1 MRKDMIKK
9 YLNILFY
16 MFSFI
21 FIYYLLVS
29 GTNYEILPSLLIM
42 VIVFIDIA
50 MYIADE
56 YESSIITEKQ
66 KAAVYL
72 KDLENQKENV
82 EAIEQRNLETERRNH
97 DLKKNIRLIK
107 DLMEKNQYG
116 EAREYICKL
125 EEKCSTYF
133 SYRIYS
139 NHSVINS
146 LLNSKIE
153 FCQSNGVDVK
163 CFVCGK
169 IDGVDDVELY
179 CLLVNLLDNAIA
191 AAMLSEKPYIRIFL
205 NCSDT
210 EIYGEFINTIKTT
223 ECSGFED
230 LIPENNKDGHGYGLL
245 NICEIVKNNNGE
257 IDFLLLDSD
266 KVKVTFKIK
275 KKVLTTEK
283 NSGIIQKL

>member
-1 MRKDMIKK
+1 MIKK

-29 GTNYEILPSLLIM
+29 GTNYEILPSLLVV
-42 VIVFIDIA
+42 VIIFIDIA

-72 KDLENQKENV
+72 KDLENQRENV

-97 DLKKNIRLIK
+97 DLKKNVRLIK
-107 DLMEKNQYG
+107 DLIENNRYD
-116 EAREYICKL
+116 EAREYVCKL

-133 SYRIYS
+133 SYRLYS

-191 AAMLSEKPYIRIFL
+191 AAMLSEKPYISIFL

-245 NICEIVKNNNGE
+245 NICEIVENNNGK

-266 KVKVTFKIK
+266 KVKVTFRIK
-275 KKVLTTEK
+275 KLMTK
-283 NSGIIQKL
+283 SRRI

>member
-1 MRKDMIKK
+1 MIKK

-66 KAAVYL
+66 KATVYL

-191 AAMLSEKPYIRIFL
+191 AAMLSEKPYISIFL

-283 NSGIIQKL
+283 NSGTIQKL

>member
-1 MRKDMIKK
+1 MIKK

-29 GTNYEILPSLLIM
+29 GTNYEILPSLLVV
-42 VIVFIDIA
+42 VIISIDIA

-72 KDLENQKENV
+72 KDLENQRENV

-97 DLKKNIRLIK
+97 DLKKNVRLIK
-107 DLMEKNQYG
+107 DLIENNRYD
-116 EAREYICKL
+116 EAREYVCKL

-133 SYRIYS
+133 SYRLYS

-191 AAMLSEKPYIRIFL
+191 AAMLSEKPYISIFL

-245 NICEIVKNNNGE
+245 NICEIVKNNNGK
-257 IDFLLLDSD
+257 IDFLLPDSD
-266 KVKVTFKIK
+266 KVKVTFRIK
-275 KKVLTTEK
+275 KLMTK
-283 NSGIIQKL
+283 SRRI

>member
-1 MRKDMIKK
+1 MIKK

-72 KDLENQKENV
+72 KDLENQRENV

-116 EAREYICKL
+116 EAGEYICKL

-133 SYRIYS
+133 SYRLYS
-139 NHSVINS
+139 KHSVINS

-191 AAMLSEKPYIRIFL
+191 AAMLSEKPYISIFL

-275 KKVLTTEK
+275 KKVLTTKK

>member
-1 MRKDMIKK
+1 MIKK

-29 GTNYEILPSLLIM
+29 GTNYEILPSLLVV
-42 VIVFIDIA
+42 VIIFIDIA
-50 MYIADE
+50 MYVADE

-66 KAAVYL
+66 KATVYL
-72 KDLENQKENV
+72 KDLENQRENV
-82 EAIEQRNLETERRNH
+82 EAIEQRNLETEKRNH
-97 DLKKNIRLIK
+97 DLKKNVRLIK
-107 DLMEKNQYG
+107 DLIENNRYD
-116 EAREYICKL
+116 EAREYVCKL
-125 EEKCSTYF
+125 EEKSSTYF
-133 SYRIYS
+133 SYRLYS

-153 FCQSNGVDVK
+153 FCQSN
-163 CFVCGK
+163 
-169 IDGVDDVELY
+169 GVDDVELY

-191 AAMLSEKPYIRIFL
+191 AAMLSEKPYISIFL

-257 IDFLLLDSD
+257 INFLLLDSD
-266 KVKVTFKIK
+266 KVKVTFRIK
-275 KKVLTTEK
+275 KLVTK
-283 NSGIIQKL
+283 SRRI

>member
-1 MRKDMIKK
+1 MIKK

-29 GTNYEILPSLLIM
+29 GTNYEILPSLLVV
-42 VIVFIDIA
+42 VIIFIDIA
-50 MYIADE
+50 MYVADE

-72 KDLENQKENV
+72 KDLENQRENV
-82 EAIEQRNLETERRNH
+82 DAIEQRNLETERRNH
-97 DLKKNIRLIK
+97 DLKKNVRLIK
-107 DLMEKNQYG
+107 DLIENNRYD
-116 EAREYICKL
+116 EAREYVCKL

-133 SYRIYS
+133 SYRLYS

-146 LLNSKIE
+146 LLNSKLE

-179 CLLVNLLDNAIA
+179 CLLVNLLDNAIEA
-191 AAMLSEKPYIRIFL
+191 CEKLDCNKVSEKPYISIFL

-223 ECSGFED
+223 DCSGFED
-230 LIPENNKDGHGYGLL
+230 LVPENNKDGHGYGLL
-245 NICEIVKNNNGE
+245 NIHEIVKNNNGK

-266 KVKVTFKIK
+266 KVKVTFRIK
-275 KKVLTTEK
+275 KLMTK
-283 NSGIIQKL
+283 SRRI

>member
-1 MRKDMIKK
+1 MIKK

-29 GTNYEILPSLLIM
+29 GTNYEILPSLLVV
-42 VIVFIDIA
+42 VIIFIDIA
-50 MYIADE
+50 MYVADE

-72 KDLENQKENV
+72 KDLENQRENV
-82 EAIEQRNLETERRNH
+82 DAIEQRNLETERRNH
-97 DLKKNIRLIK
+97 DLKKNVRLIK
-107 DLMEKNQYG
+107 DLIENNRYD
-116 EAREYICKL
+116 EAREYVCKL

-133 SYRIYS
+133 SYRLYS

-146 LLNSKIE
+146 LLNSKLE

-191 AAMLSEKPYIRIFL
+191 AAMLNEKPYISIFL

-257 IDFLLLDSD
+257 INFLLLDSD

-275 KKVLTTEK
+275 KLVTK
-283 NSGIIQKL
+283 SRRI

>member
-1 MRKDMIKK
+1 MIKK

-29 GTNYEILPSLLIM
+29 GTNYEILPSLLVV
-42 VIVFIDIA
+42 VIIFIDIA

-72 KDLENQKENV
+72 KDLENQRENV

-97 DLKKNIRLIK
+97 DLKKNVRLIK
-107 DLMEKNQYG
+107 DLIENNRYD
-116 EAREYICKL
+116 EAREYVCKL

-133 SYRIYS
+133 SYRLYS

-191 AAMLSEKPYIRIFL
+191 AAMLSEKPYISIFL

-245 NICEIVKNNNGE
+245 NIHEIVKNNNGK

-266 KVKVTFKIK
+266 KVKVTFRIK
-275 KKVLTTEK
+275 KWMTK
-283 NSGIIQKL
+283 SRRIWQDY

>member
-1 MRKDMIKK
+1 MIKK

-29 GTNYEILPSLLIM
+29 GTNYEILPSLLV
-42 VIVFIDIA
+42 VIIIFIDIA

-72 KDLENQKENV
+72 KDLENQRENV

-97 DLKKNIRLIK
+97 DLKKNVRLIK
-107 DLMEKNQYG
+107 DLIENNRYD
-116 EAREYICKL
+116 EAREYVCKL

-133 SYRIYS
+133 SYRLYS

-146 LLNSKIE
+146 LLNSKLE

-191 AAMLSEKPYIRIFL
+191 AAMLSEKPYISIFL

-245 NICEIVKNNNGE
+245 NICEIVENNNGE
-257 IDFLLLDSD
+257 INFLLLDSD
-266 KVKVTFKIK
+266 KVKVTFRIK
-275 KKVLTTEK
+275 KLMTK
-283 NSGIIQKL
+283 SRRI

>member
-1 MRKDMIKK
+1 MIKK

-29 GTNYEILPSLLIM
+29 GTNYEILPSLLVV
-42 VIVFIDIA
+42 VIIFIDIA

-72 KDLENQKENV
+72 KDLENQRENV

-97 DLKKNIRLIK
+97 DLKKNVRLIK
-107 DLMEKNQYG
+107 DLIENNRYD
-116 EAREYICKL
+116 EAREYVCKL

-133 SYRIYS
+133 SYRLYS
-139 NHSVINS
+139 KHSVINS

-191 AAMLSEKPYIRIFL
+191 AAMLSEKPYISIFL

-230 LIPENNKDGHGYGLL
+230 LISENNKDGHGYGLL
-245 NICEIVKNNNGE
+245 NIYEIVKNNNGK

-266 KVKVTFKIK
+266 KVKVTFRIK
-275 KKVLTTEK
+275 KLVTK
-283 NSGIIQKL
+283 SRRI

>member
-1 MRKDMIKK
+1 MIKK

-29 GTNYEILPSLLIM
+29 GTNYEILPSLLVV
-42 VIVFIDIA
+42 VIIFIDIA
-50 MYIADE
+50 MYVADE

-72 KDLENQKENV
+72 KDLENQRENV
-82 EAIEQRNLETERRNH
+82 DAIEQRNLETERRNH
-97 DLKKNIRLIK
+97 DLKKNVRLIK
-107 DLMEKNQYG
+107 DLIENNRYD
-116 EAREYICKL
+116 EAREYVCKL

-133 SYRIYS
+133 SYRLYS

-146 LLNSKIE
+146 LLNSKLE

-191 AAMLSEKPYIRIFL
+191 AAMLSEKPYISIFL

-245 NICEIVKNNNGE
+245 NICEIVENNNGK

-266 KVKVTFKIK
+266 KVKVTFRIK
-275 KKVLTTEK
+275 KLVTK
-283 NSGIIQKL
+283 SRRI

>member
-1 MRKDMIKK
+1 MIKK

-29 GTNYEILPSLLIM
+29 GTNYEILPSLLVV
-42 VIVFIDIA
+42 VIIFIDIA

-72 KDLENQKENV
+72 KDLENQRENV
-82 EAIEQRNLETERRNH
+82 DAIEQRNLETERRNH
-97 DLKKNIRLIK
+97 DLKKNVRLIK
-107 DLMEKNQYG
+107 DLIENNRYD
-116 EAREYICKL
+116 EAREYVCKL

-133 SYRIYS
+133 SYRLYS

-146 LLNSKIE
+146 LLNSKLE

-191 AAMLSEKPYIRIFL
+191 AALLSEKPYISIFL

-223 ECSGFED
+223 DCSGFED
-230 LIPENNKDGHGYGLL
+230 LVPENNKDGHGYGLL

-266 KVKVTFKIK
+266 KVKVTFRIK
-275 KKVLTTEK
+275 KLVTK
-283 NSGIIQKL
+283 SRRI

>member
-1 MRKDMIKK
+1 
-9 YLNILFY
+9 
-16 MFSFI
+16 
-21 FIYYLLVS
+21 
-29 GTNYEILPSLLIM
+29 
-42 VIVFIDIA
+42 
-50 MYIADE
+50 MYVADE

-72 KDLENQKENV
+72 KDLENQRENV
-82 EAIEQRNLETERRNH
+82 EAIEQRSLETERRNH
-97 DLKKNIRLIK
+97 DLKKNVRLIK
-107 DLMEKNQYG
+107 DLIENNRYD
-116 EAREYICKL
+116 EAREYVCKL

-133 SYRIYS
+133 SYRLYS

-191 AAMLSEKPYIRIFL
+191 AAMLSEKPYISIFL

-266 KVKVTFKIK
+266 KVKVTFRIK
-275 KKVLTTEK
+275 KWMTK
-283 NSGIIQKL
+283 SRRIWQDY

>member
-1 MRKDMIKK
+1 MIKK

-29 GTNYEILPSLLIM
+29 GTNYEILPSLLVV
-42 VIVFIDIA
+42 VIIFIDIA

-72 KDLENQKENV
+72 KDLENQRENV
-82 EAIEQRNLETERRNH
+82 DAIEQRNLETERRNH
-97 DLKKNIRLIK
+97 DLKKNVRLIK
-107 DLMEKNQYG
+107 DLIENNRYD
-116 EAREYICKL
+116 EAREYVCKL

-133 SYRIYS
+133 SYRLYS

-146 LLNSKIE
+146 LLNSKLE

-191 AAMLSEKPYIRIFL
+191 AALLSEKPYISIFL

-223 ECSGFED
+223 DCSGFED
-230 LIPENNKDGHGYGLL
+230 LVPENNKDGHGYGLL

-275 KKVLTTEK
+275 KLVTK
-283 NSGIIQKL
+283 SRRI

>member
-1 MRKDMIKK
+1 MIKK

-133 SYRIYS
+133 SYRLYS
-139 NHSVINS
+139 KHSVINS

-191 AAMLSEKPYIRIFL
+191 AAMLSEKPYISIFL

-283 NSGIIQKL
+283 NSGTIQKL

>member
-1 MRKDMIKK
+1 MIKK

-29 GTNYEILPSLLIM
+29 GTNYEILPSLLVV
-42 VIVFIDIA
+42 VIIFIDIA
-50 MYIADE
+50 MYVADE

-72 KDLENQKENV
+72 KDLENQRENV
-82 EAIEQRNLETERRNH
+82 EAIEQRSLETERRNH
-97 DLKKNIRLIK
+97 DLKKNVRLIK
-107 DLMEKNQYG
+107 DLIENNRYD
-116 EAREYICKL
+116 EAREYVCKL

-133 SYRIYS
+133 SYRLYS
-139 NHSVINS
+139 KHSVINS

-191 AAMLSEKPYIRIFL
+191 AAMLSEKPYISIFL

-283 NSGIIQKL
+283 NSGIIQTL

>member
-1 MRKDMIKK
+1 MIKK

-116 EAREYICKL
+116 EAGEYICKL

-133 SYRIYS
+133 SYRLYS
-139 NHSVINS
+139 KHSVINS

-191 AAMLSEKPYIRIFL
+191 AAMLSEKPYISIFL

>member
-1 MRKDMIKK
+1 MIKK

-29 GTNYEILPSLLIM
+29 GTNYEILPSLLVV
-42 VIVFIDIA
+42 VIIFIDIA

-72 KDLENQKENV
+72 KDLENQRENV
-82 EAIEQRNLETERRNH
+82 EAIEQRNLETEKRNH
-97 DLKKNIRLIK
+97 DLKKNVRLIK
-107 DLMEKNQYG
+107 DLIENNRYD
-116 EAREYICKL
+116 EAREYVCKL

-133 SYRIYS
+133 SYRLYS

-153 FCQSNGVDVK
+153 FCQSNSVDVK

-191 AAMLSEKPYIRIFL
+191 AAMLSEKPYISIFL

-245 NICEIVKNNNGE
+245 NICEIVENNNGK

-266 KVKVTFKIK
+266 KVKVTFRIK
-275 KKVLTTEK
+275 KLMTK
-283 NSGIIQKL
+283 SRRI

>member
-1 MRKDMIKK
+1 MIKK

-29 GTNYEILPSLLIM
+29 GTNYEILPSLLVV
-42 VIVFIDIA
+42 VIIFIDIA
-50 MYIADE
+50 MHIADE

-72 KDLENQKENV
+72 KDLENQRENV

-97 DLKKNIRLIK
+97 DLKKNVRLIK
-107 DLMEKNQYG
+107 DLIENNRYD
-116 EAREYICKL
+116 EAREYVCKL

-133 SYRIYS
+133 SYRLYS

-146 LLNSKIE
+146 LLNSKLE

-191 AAMLSEKPYIRIFL
+191 AAMLSEKPYISIFL

-245 NICEIVKNNNGE
+245 NICEIVENNNGK

-266 KVKVTFKIK
+266 KVKVTFRIK
-275 KKVLTTEK
+275 KLMTK
-283 NSGIIQKL
+283 SRRI

>member
-1 MRKDMIKK
+1 MIKK

-29 GTNYEILPSLLIM
+29 GTNYEILPSLLVV
-42 VIVFIDIA
+42 VIIFIDIA
-50 MYIADE
+50 MYVADE

-72 KDLENQKENV
+72 KDLENQRENV
-82 EAIEQRNLETERRNH
+82 EAIEQRNLETEKRNH
-97 DLKKNIRLIK
+97 DLKKNVRLIK
-107 DLMEKNQYG
+107 DLIENNRHD
-116 EAREYICKL
+116 EATEYVCKL

-133 SYRIYS
+133 SYRLYS

-191 AAMLSEKPYIRIFL
+191 AAMLSEKPYISIFL

-210 EIYGEFINTIKTT
+210 EIYGEFINTINTT

-245 NICEIVKNNNGE
+245 NICEIVENNNGK

-266 KVKVTFKIK
+266 KVKVTFRIK
-275 KKVLTTEK
+275 KLMTK
-283 NSGIIQKL
+283 SRRI

>member
-1 MRKDMIKK
+1 MIKK

-72 KDLENQKENV
+72 KDLENQRENV

-116 EAREYICKL
+116 EAGEYICKL

-133 SYRIYS
+133 SYRLYS
-139 NHSVINS
+139 KHSVINS

-179 CLLVNLLDNAIA
+179 CLLVNLLDNAIV
-191 AAMLSEKPYIRIFL
+191 AAMLSEKPYISIFL

-275 KKVLTTEK
+275 KKVLTTKK

>member
-1 MRKDMIKK
+1 MIKK

-29 GTNYEILPSLLIM
+29 GTNYEILPSLLVV
-42 VIVFIDIA
+42 VIIFIDIA
-50 MYIADE
+50 MYVADE

-72 KDLENQKENV
+72 KDLENQRENV

-97 DLKKNIRLIK
+97 DLKKNVRLIK
-107 DLMEKNQYG
+107 DLIENNRYD
-116 EAREYICKL
+116 EVREYVCKL

-133 SYRIYS
+133 SYRLYS

-191 AAMLSEKPYIRIFL
+191 AAMLSEKPYISIFL

-245 NICEIVKNNNGE
+245 NIHEIVKNNNGK

-266 KVKVTFKIK
+266 KVKVTFRIK
-275 KKVLTTEK
+275 KWMTK
-283 NSGIIQKL
+283 SRRIWQDY

>member
-1 MRKDMIKK
+1 MIKK

-29 GTNYEILPSLLIM
+29 GTNYEILPSLLV
-42 VIVFIDIA
+42 VIIIFIDIA

-72 KDLENQKENV
+72 KDLENQRENV

-97 DLKKNIRLIK
+97 DLKKNVRLIK
-107 DLMEKNQYG
+107 DLIENNRYD
-116 EAREYICKL
+116 EAREYVCKL

-133 SYRIYS
+133 SYRLYS

-146 LLNSKIE
+146 LLNSKLE

-191 AAMLSEKPYIRIFL
+191 AAMLSEKTYISIFL

-223 ECSGFED
+223 KCSDFKD

-245 NICEIVKNNNGE
+245 NIYEIVKNNNGK

-266 KVKVTFKIK
+266 KVKVTFRIK
-275 KKVLTTEK
+275 KLVTK
-283 NSGIIQKL
+283 SRRI

>member
-1 MRKDMIKK
+1 MIKK

-29 GTNYEILPSLLIM
+29 GTNYEILPSLLVV
-42 VIVFIDIA
+42 VIIFIDIA

-72 KDLENQKENV
+72 KDLENKRENV

-97 DLKKNIRLIK
+97 DLKKNVRLIK
-107 DLMEKNQYG
+107 DLIENNRYD
-116 EAREYICKL
+116 EAREYVCKL

-133 SYRIYS
+133 SYRLYS
-139 NHSVINS
+139 KHSVINS

-191 AAMLSEKPYIRIFL
+191 AAMLSEKPYISIFL

-230 LIPENNKDGHGYGLL
+230 LISENNKDGHGYGLL
-245 NICEIVKNNNGE
+245 NIYEIVKNNNGK

-266 KVKVTFKIK
+266 KVKVVRNQSCHYYF
-275 KKVLTTEK
+275 
-283 NSGIIQKL
+283 

>member
-1 MRKDMIKK
+1 MIKK

-29 GTNYEILPSLLIM
+29 GTNYEILPSLLV
-42 VIVFIDIA
+42 VIIIFIDIA

-72 KDLENQKENV
+72 KDLENQRENV

-97 DLKKNIRLIK
+97 DLKKNVRLIK
-107 DLMEKNQYG
+107 DLIENNRYD
-116 EAREYICKL
+116 EAREYVCKL

-133 SYRIYS
+133 SYRLYS

-146 LLNSKIE
+146 LLNSKLE

-191 AAMLSEKPYIRIFL
+191 AAMLSEKTYISIFL

-223 ECSGFED
+223 KCSDFED

-245 NICEIVKNNNGE
+245 NICEIVENNNGK

-266 KVKVTFKIK
+266 KVKVTFRIK
-275 KKVLTTEK
+275 KLMTK
-283 NSGIIQKL
+283 SRRI

>member
-1 MRKDMIKK
+1 MIKK

-29 GTNYEILPSLLIM
+29 GTNYEILPSLLVV
-42 VIVFIDIA
+42 VIIFIDIA

-72 KDLENQKENV
+72 KDLENQRENV

-97 DLKKNIRLIK
+97 DLKKNVRLIK
-107 DLMEKNQYG
+107 DLIENNRYD
-116 EAREYICKL
+116 EAREYVCKL

-133 SYRIYS
+133 SYRLYS

-146 LLNSKIE
+146 LLNSKLE

-191 AAMLSEKPYIRIFL
+191 AAMLSEKPYISIFL

-223 ECSGFED
+223 DCSGFED
-230 LIPENNKDGHGYGLL
+230 LVPENNKDGHGYGLL

-257 IDFLLLDSD
+257 INFLLLDSD
-266 KVKVTFKIK
+266 KVKVTFRIK
-275 KKVLTTEK
+275 KLMTK
-283 NSGIIQKL
+283 SRRI

>member
-1 MRKDMIKK
+1 MIKK

-29 GTNYEILPSLLIM
+29 GTNYEILPSLLVV
-42 VIVFIDIA
+42 VIIFIDIA
-50 MYIADE
+50 MYVADE

-72 KDLENQKENV
+72 KDLENQRENV

-97 DLKKNIRLIK
+97 DLKKNVRLIK
-107 DLMEKNQYG
+107 DLIENNRYD
-116 EAREYICKL
+116 EAREYVCKL

-133 SYRIYS
+133 SYRLYS

-153 FCQSNGVDVK
+153 FCQSNSVDVK

-191 AAMLSEKPYIRIFL
+191 AAMLSEKPYISIFL

-245 NICEIVKNNNGE
+245 NICEIVENNNGK

-266 KVKVTFKIK
+266 KVKVTFRIK
-275 KKVLTTEK
+275 KLMTK
-283 NSGIIQKL
+283 SRRI

>member
-1 MRKDMIKK
+1 MIKK

-29 GTNYEILPSLLIM
+29 GTNYEILPSLLVV
-42 VIVFIDIA
+42 VIIFIDIA
-50 MYIADE
+50 MYVADE

-72 KDLENQKENV
+72 KDLENQRENV
-82 EAIEQRNLETERRNH
+82 EAIEQRNLETEKRNH
-97 DLKKNIRLIK
+97 DLKKNVRLIK
-107 DLMEKNQYG
+107 DLIENNRYD
-116 EAREYICKL
+116 EAREYVCKL

-133 SYRIYS
+133 SYRLYS

-163 CFVCGK
+163 SFVCGK

-191 AAMLSEKPYIRIFL
+191 AAMLSEKPYISIFL

-245 NICEIVKNNNGE
+245 NICEIVENNNGK

-266 KVKVTFKIK
+266 KVKVTFRIK
-275 KKVLTTEK
+275 KLMTK
-283 NSGIIQKL
+283 SRRI

>member
-1 MRKDMIKK
+1 MIKK

-42 VIVFIDIA
+42 VIIFIDIA
-50 MYIADE
+50 MYVADE
-56 YESSIITEKQ
+56 YESSIITERQ

-72 KDLENQKENV
+72 KDLENQRENV

-97 DLKKNIRLIK
+97 DLKKNVRLIK
-107 DLMEKNQYG
+107 DLIENNRYD
-116 EAREYICKL
+116 EAREYVCKL

-133 SYRIYS
+133 SYRLYS

-191 AAMLSEKPYIRIFL
+191 AAMLSEKPYISIFL

-245 NICEIVKNNNGE
+245 NICEIVKNNNGK
-257 IDFLLLDSD
+257 IDFLLPDSD
-266 KVKVTFKIK
+266 KVKVTFRIK
-275 KKVLTTEK
+275 KLMTK
-283 NSGIIQKL
+283 SRRI

>member
-1 MRKDMIKK
+1 MIKK

-29 GTNYEILPSLLIM
+29 GTNYEILPSLL
-42 VIVFIDIA
+42 VIVIIFIDIA

-72 KDLENQKENV
+72 KDLENQRENV

-97 DLKKNIRLIK
+97 DLKKNVRLIK
-107 DLMEKNQYG
+107 DLIENNRYD
-116 EAREYICKL
+116 EAREYVCKL

-133 SYRIYS
+133 SYRLYS

-146 LLNSKIE
+146 LLNSKLE

-191 AAMLSEKPYIRIFL
+191 AALLSEKPYISIFL

-245 NICEIVKNNNGE
+245 NICEIVENNNGK

-266 KVKVTFKIK
+266 KVKVTFRIK
-275 KKVLTTEK
+275 KLMTK
-283 NSGIIQKL
+283 SRRI

>member
-29 GTNYEILPSLLIM
+29 GTNYEILPSLLVV
-42 VIVFIDIA
+42 VIIFIDIA
-50 MYIADE
+50 MYVADE

-72 KDLENQKENV
+72 KDLENQRENV
-82 EAIEQRNLETERRNH
+82 DAIEQRNLETERRNH
-97 DLKKNIRLIK
+97 DLKKNVRLIK
-107 DLMEKNQYG
+107 DLIENNRYD
-116 EAREYICKL
+116 EAREYVCKL

-133 SYRIYS
+133 SYRLYS

-146 LLNSKIE
+146 LLNSKLE

-191 AAMLSEKPYIRIFL
+191 AAMLSEKPYISIFL

-245 NICEIVKNNNGE
+245 NICEIVENNNGK

-266 KVKVTFKIK
+266 KVKVTFRIK
-275 KKVLTTEK
+275 KLVTK
-283 NSGIIQKL
+283 SRRI

>member
-1 MRKDMIKK
+1 MIKK

-29 GTNYEILPSLLIM
+29 GTNYEILPSLLVV
-42 VIVFIDIA
+42 VIIFIDIA

-72 KDLENQKENV
+72 KDLENQRENV
-82 EAIEQRNLETERRNH
+82 DAIEQRNLETERRNH
-97 DLKKNIRLIK
+97 DLKKNVRLIK
-107 DLMEKNQYG
+107 DLIENNRYD
-116 EAREYICKL
+116 EAREYVCKL

-133 SYRIYS
+133 SYRLYS

-146 LLNSKIE
+146 LLNSKLE

-191 AAMLSEKPYIRIFL
+191 AAMLSEKPYISIFL

-223 ECSGFED
+223 DCSGFED

-257 IDFLLLDSD
+257 INFLLLDSD

-275 KKVLTTEK
+275 KLVTK
-283 NSGIIQKL
+283 SRRI

>member
-1 MRKDMIKK
+1 MIKK

-97 DLKKNIRLIK
+97 DLKKNIRLIR
-107 DLMEKNQYG
+107 DLMEKNQYD

-133 SYRIYS
+133 SYRLYS
-139 NHSVINS
+139 KHSVINS

-191 AAMLSEKPYIRIFL
+191 AAMLSEKPYISIFL

>member
-1 MRKDMIKK
+1 
-9 YLNILFY
+9 

-29 GTNYEILPSLLIM
+29 GTNYEILPSLLVV
-42 VIVFIDIA
+42 VIIFIDIA
-50 MYIADE
+50 MYVADE

-66 KAAVYL
+66 KATVYL
-72 KDLENQKENV
+72 KDLENQRENV
-82 EAIEQRNLETERRNH
+82 EAIEQRNLETEKRNH
-97 DLKKNIRLIK
+97 DLKKNVRLIK
-107 DLMEKNQYG
+107 DLIENNRYD
-116 EAREYICKL
+116 EAREYVCKL

-133 SYRIYS
+133 SYRLYS

-153 FCQSNGVDVK
+153 FCQSN
-163 CFVCGK
+163 
-169 IDGVDDVELY
+169 GVDDVELY

-191 AAMLSEKPYIRIFL
+191 AAMLSEKPYISIFL

-245 NICEIVKNNNGE
+245 NLVGVIQIGKVNLKHAVFSIVDIFIIKSGHLPGKYKIIRFFFSGCFTDAPAGICH
-257 IDFLLLDSD
+257 F
-266 KVKVTFKIK
+266 FKHI
-275 KKVLTTEK
+275 
-283 NSGIIQKL
+283 SGI